1 MNMAAIDWVIFLA
14 VYAGLVGGVV
24 MTKRYMQ
31 SVADFL
37 AAGRTAGRYML
48 SVAAGMAGLGAISVV
63 GFFEMGYEAG
73 FTMAWWGQS
82 MGIVILAV
90 TASGWVA
97 YRFRQT
103 RCLTLPEFFE
113 RRYSRN
119 FRVFAGVVAYVA
131 GLINF
136 GIFPAVGAR
145 FFMAFMGLPDT
156 IPGTPI
162 PVFPCLM
169 AVLLSTA
176 LYFVYSGGQVA
187 VMITDFVQGLFAN
200 IIFVIVPLYLLGEI
214 GWDRAVES
222 FVDRPEGKSFLD
234 AFETSKI
241 PDFNFWFFLI
251 GVVGFMYSRMGWQGE
266 QAYNT
271 SAKSAHEAKMGGML
285 AGWRGIPQGLLLT
298 LVPAL
303 CYVVLNHPDFADL
316 ATTVQGSIDGIV
328 ARIADPENATEADTM
343 RNQLRVPVTLAA
355 LLPAG
360 LLGAFAAVMLG
371 LFISTH
377 DTYLHSWGSM
387 FVQDVIM
394 PFRKK
399 PYTKEEHIKVLRRS
413 ILGVALFIFFFSWF
427 VGQTQQIMLFFA
439 VTGAIFAGGSG
450 AVIIGGLYWPRGTAR
465 GAWLALGGG
474 ALIAVSGVVLP
485 HVYELLDWGKFPING
500 QIMWAISMGVSC
512 ILYVVGSLTDDP
524 PDQDLDKVL
533 HRGEHAIAGEKVI
546 EDADLAFGWRALGIT
561 PEFSVR
567 DKVLY
572 AVTYAWTGLWV
583 GAFAIGTIWSLG
595 FGHTV
600 DIADW
605 AVYWKWYFL
614 VQAGASLIV
623 IVWFTV
629 GGLNDAREMIA
640 RLSSMERD
648 EADDGMVRHDE
659 T

>member
-1 MNMAAIDWVIFLA
+1 MNMAAIDWVILIA
-14 VYAGLVGGVV
+14 VYAGLLGAVLV
-24 MTKRYMQ
+24 TKRYMQ

-48 SVAAGMAGLGAISVV
+48 SVAAGMAGLGAITVV
-63 GFFEMGYEAG
+63 ANFEMNFEAG

-90 TASGWVA
+90 TASGWVS

-119 FRVFAGVVAYVA
+119 FRVFAGLVAYVA

-136 GIFPAVGAR
+136 GIFPAVGAK
-145 FFMAFMGLPDT
+145 FFIAFMGLADSYA
-156 IPGTPI
+156 IG
-162 PVFPCLM
+162 PVTLSTFPCLM
-169 AVLLSTA
+169 AILLSTA
-176 LYFVYSGGQVA
+176 LYFVYAGGQVA

-200 IIFVIVPLYLLGEI
+200 VIFVIVPLYLLSEI
-214 GWDRAVES
+214 GWGRAVEA

-234 AFETSKI
+234 AFDTGNV
-241 PDFNFWFFLI
+241 PDFNFWYFLI
-251 GVVGFMYSRMGWQGE
+251 GVVGFMYTRMAWQGE

-285 AGWRGIPQGLLLT
+285 AGWRGIPQGLVLT

-303 CYVVLNHPDFADL
+303 CYVVLKHPDFAEL
-316 ATTVQGSIDGIV
+316 AGSINGILEG
-328 ARIADPENATEADTM
+328 AESDTM
-343 RNQLRVPVTLAA
+343 RNQLRIPITLSK

-360 LLGAFAAVMLG
+360 LMGAFAAVMLG

-387 FVQDVIM
+387 FVQDVVM
-394 PFRKK
+394 PFRKE
-399 PYTKEEHIKVLRRS
+399 PYTKEEHLVVLRRS
-413 ILGVALFIFFFSWF
+413 ILAVAVFIFLYSWL
-427 VGQTQQIMLFFA
+427 VPQTQQIMLFFA

-450 AVIIGGLYWPRGTAR
+450 AVIIGGLYWKRGTTR

-474 ALIAVSGVVLP
+474 AVVAVAGVLLP
-485 HVYELLDWGKFPING
+485 HFWDTDAEGPFPVNGQEFWALSMGIACLLYVGGSLLDR
-500 QIMWAISMGVSC
+500 
-512 ILYVVGSLTDDP
+512 P
-524 PDQDLDKVL
+524 PKADLDKVL
-533 HRGEHAIAGEKVI
+533 NRGEYAIEGEKVI
-546 EDADLAFGWRALGIT
+546 EDATLGKAWRILGIT
-561 PEFSVR
+561 TEFSLR

-572 AVTYAWTGLWV
+572 AVTYAWTALWV
-583 GAFAIGTIWSLG
+583 GAFAIGTVGSLA
-595 FGHTV
+595 FDRRV
-600 DIADW
+600 DLAAW
-605 AVYWKWYFL
+605 AEYWKWYFL
-614 VQAGASLIV
+614 VQAGVSLIV

-629 GGLNDAREMIA
+629 GGMNDVREMIS
-640 RLSSMERD
+640 RLSTMERD
-648 EADDGMVRHDE
+648 EADDGMVRDE